1 MANDDDNKADW
12 YRVRTCS
19 RVSSGV
25 CEKCKREAFSSA
37 WRNRKNFR
45 RVFCSKCFEEVYE
58 PEKAAERERQ
68 AAEAVA
74 KRKSDL
80 ALALEG
86 KLPGATISESG
97 AVYGPPVD
105 HGPLGVR
112 REVLREPMFDTE
124 AYRSKTEAHKSDK
137 DAVAGPTLSFFSNF
151 DKFIGKKEGDSHG

>member
-1 MANDDDNKADW
+1 MANDNDNDDKADW

-19 RVSSGV
+19 RFSSGV
-25 CEKCKREAFSSA
+25 CEKCKREAFFSA
-37 WRNRKNFR
+37 WRNGR
-45 RVFCSKCFEEVYE
+45 RVLCSKCFEEVYE

-86 KLPGATISESG
+86 KLPGATISKNG

-124 AYRSKTEAHKSDK
+124 THRSKK
-137 DAVAGPTLSFFSNF
+137 DAETGL
-151 DKFIGKKEGDSHG
+151 K

>member
-19 RVSSGV
+19 RVSSGA

-68 AAEAVA
+68 AAESDA

-97 AVYGPPVD
+97 AVYGPPAD
-105 HGPLGVR
+105 HGLLGVG

-124 AYRSKTEAHKSDK
+124 THRSKK
-137 DAVAGPTLSFFSNF
+137 DADTGPTSSMFSNF
-151 DKFIGKKEGDSHG
+151 DKFIGKFGKFMEKEDL